1 MSLVVKLLGIEVGLN
16 QTRIQVQ
23 ITPSGNYPAGG
34 DTVDLT
40 PLIGQAAG
48 GVPVFAANN
57 APLNGDVSFSGAGG
71 AGAEFIGSFI
81 PGAQLNN
88 GKLKILVT
96 TSGNELGAGAYP
108 ATLLNDANIQAEFIF
123 NKNL

>member
-1 MSLVVKLLGIEVGLN
+1 MALVVKLLGIEVGLN

-23 ITPSGNYPAGG
+23 ITPSGNYPTGG

-57 APLNGDVSFSGAGG
+57 APLYGVAQGSTGDDFD
-71 AGAEFIGSFI
+71 FI
-81 PGAQLNN
+81 PGTQLNN
-88 GKLKILVT
+88 GKLKINT
-96 TSGNELGAGAYP
+96 ASNAELGAGAYP
-108 ATLLNDANIQAEFIF
+108 ARISGDLSIFGEFTF